1 MALLGIFGLGFGCDW
16 LGRVKVFVVDGD
28 LALSEDVFSPMG
40 ELDFCGFLVGV
51 CEWSDFWD

>member
-1 MALLGIFGLGFGCDW
+1 M
-16 LGRVKVFVVDGD
+16 VDGD